1 MITEIILFLLLVFLI
16 FPNSGFVIILA
27 PVAKLFFVI
36 KEKRKLP
43 VQEKVDADKYSD
55 LIQRGKSNKERVA
68 ANIRTYYSSFVSY
81 YLFRVSYTFSHH
93 IRNFV
98 YRHVCGM
105 KLSDKAVIYYGV
117 EIRDPFKIQIGKGS
131 IIGDNSILDGRNG
144 IIVGENVCFASNV
157 RIWTEQHD
165 HRDPWFRCETQEH
178 GPVVIDDRAW
188 IGSHTIILHSVHI
201 GEGAVVAA
209 GAVVTHDVP
218 PYTIVAGIPAKK
230 VGERNKDLRYNFSG
244 SHRHFL

>member
-1 MITEIILFLLLVFLI
+1 M
-16 FPNSGFVIILA
+16 PQPYDKPS
-27 PVAKLFFVI
+27 FF
-36 KEKRKLP
+36 
-43 VQEKVDADKYSD
+43 KYLRGIATSFSD
-55 LIQRGKSNKERVA
+55 
-68 ANIRTYYSSFVSY
+68 YYIY
-81 YLFRVSYTFSHH
+81 RVSKTPSHH

-98 YRHVCGM
+98 YKYVCSLKMG
-105 KLSDKAVIYYGV
+105 KNAVIYYGA
-117 EIRDPFKIQIGKGS
+117 EIREPSNIWIDEGA

-144 IIVGENVCFASNV
+144 ITVGKNVVFASNV

-165 HRDPWFRCETQEH
+165 HRDPWFRCDTQEH

-230 VGERNKDLRYNFSG
+230 VGDRNRDLRYVFSG
-244 SHRHFL
+244 LHRHFL